1 MTTARTDGSLS
12 PVASR
17 LPVLVATVL
26 AGAALVYGVHL
37 GASEATAA
45 PRRGR
50 AVAPRAAPPLPEGVE
65 TLDWSLLLSYDHRPG
80 LEGLPD
86 AIKALDGKHVALQGF
101 LLPNYE
107 YDDIRDFSLVANH
120 MSCCFGLPAGIN
132 GQVHV
137 RLKGRGLPLT
147 SEPLRVDGVFRAR
160 EEKEEGYVLWIYAI
174 DDADAVIVG
183 Y

>member
-1 MTTARTDGSLS
+1 
-12 PVASR
+12 VSR
-17 LPVLVATVL
+17 LPALLGTVL
-26 AGAALVYGVHL
+26 CGGLLAYGLHL
-37 GASEATAA
+37 GASEATAS

-50 AVAPRAAPPLPEGVE
+50 AVAPRAVPPLPPDVT
-65 TLDWSLLLSYDHRPG
+65 TLDWSLLLSYDPRPG

-86 AIKALDGKHVALQGF
+86 AIKALDGQHVALNGF

-120 MSCCFGLPAGIN
+120 MSCCFGLPAGVN

-147 SEPLRVDGVFRAR
+147 SEPLRVDGVFRVR

-174 DDADAVIVG
+174 DDAEAVIVG